1 MQILDN
7 HHLFQLINAPAG
19 LGSVTLWLANALAE
33 WLINLIPVAMVV
45 AWVRG
50 DAGSRHELL
59 QMLLAVLFALAI
71 GQLLAFLWPQPRP
84 AELHLGHQYL
94 QHSADPGLPSDHV
107 TVFWSLA
114 FAALVSVFVL
124 TWSATR
130 LGYSSKSRL
139 GVAERREGRKASQ
152 VLANLAVAGLCAM
165 VFAVNHRVAFLMGVV
180 AALTEAGL
188 PAHQA
193 ATALLSFNIGVE
205 VVQASLILITIP
217 ILTLLATKKPKFYA
231 PATMVCVGLISLAGA
246 FWFVERIVRGG

>member
-7 HHLFQLINAPAG
+7 HHLFQLINAPDG
-19 LGSVTLWLANALAE
+19 LSPLALWLATALAE
-33 WLINLIPVAMVV
+33 WLIYLIPVAMVV

-114 FAALVSVFVL
+114 LAALVSVHYA
-124 TWSATR
+124 TWGFPLLA
-130 LGYSSKSRL
+130 LGLVVGWSRVFL
-139 GVAERREGRKASQ
+139 GVHFPYD
-152 VLANLAVAGLCAM
+152 VAAALP
-165 VFAVNHRVAFLMGVV
+165 VACVGVV
-180 AALTEAGL
+180 AARIARRPLL
-188 PAHQA
+188 PTVARILHSYDRLA
-193 ATALLSFNIGVE
+193 AL
-205 VVQASLILITIP
+205 
-217 ILTLLATKKPKFYA
+217 
-231 PATMVCVGLISLAGA
+231 
-246 FWFVERIVRGG
+246 RR